1 MVNIRGA
8 ELSKQTLNN
17 QQKPGIISPEKKSMT
32 ISESSLL
39 VPLTKSKKLTTI
51 RKHSQSLQPI
61 EKNPV
66 QSDEVRFSALHKEAD
81 GLLTEVQ
88 EQINTKINQLMALYP
103 PGKKNKMFAL
113 KYGAPESI
121 KQMTMKAIF
130 TRLNMVK
137 PKKFKLIESLDYF
150 GNDTTQIEIS
160 NPDRNV

>member
-39 VPLTKSKKLTTI
+39 VPLTKSKKLATI
-51 RKHSQSLQPI
+51 RKQSQTI

-66 QSDEVRFSALHKEAD
+66 QSGEIRLSGQYKETG
-81 GLLTEVQ
+81 GLLTEAQ
-88 EQINTKINQLMALYP
+88 DQINTKINELMALYP

-137 PKKFKLIESLDYF
+137 PKKFTLIESLDYF

>member
-1 MVNIRGA
+1 
-8 ELSKQTLNN
+8 LSKQALNN
-17 QQKPGIISPEKKSMT
+17 PQKPSLINAKEKSMP

-39 VPLTKSKKLTTI
+39 VPLTKSKKLAAI
-51 RKHSQSLQPI
+51 RKQSQSLQLI

-66 QSDEVRFSALHKEAD
+66 QSSQIRPSGLHKED
-81 GLLTEVQ
+81 GLLTETQ
-88 EQINTKINQLMALYP
+88 EQIDTKINELMALYP
-103 PGKKNKMFAL
+103 SGKKNKMFAL

-137 PKKFKLIESLDYF
+137 PKKFTLIESLDYF

>member
-1 MVNIRGA
+1 M
-8 ELSKQTLNN
+8 SKQTLNN
-17 QQKPGIISPEKKSMT
+17 QQKPGIISPEKSMI

-39 VPLTKSKKLTTI
+39 VPLTKSKKLTAI
-51 RKHSQSLQPI
+51 RKQSQTI

-66 QSDEVRFSALHKEAD
+66 QSGEIRLSGQYKETG
-81 GLLTEVQ
+81 GLLTEAQ
-88 EQINTKINQLMALYP
+88 EQINTKINELMTLYP
-103 PGKKNKMFAL
+103 SGMKNKMFAI

-130 TRLNMVK
+130 THLVIVK
-137 PKKFKLIESLDYF
+137 PKKFALIESQDYF

>member
-1 MVNIRGA
+1 M
-8 ELSKQTLNN
+8 
-17 QQKPGIISPEKKSMT
+17 P

-39 VPLTKSKKLTTI
+39 VPLTKSKKLAAI
-51 RKHSQSLQPI
+51 RKQSQSLQLI

-66 QSDEVRFSALHKEAD
+66 QSSQIRPSGLHKED
-81 GLLTEVQ
+81 GLLTETQ
-88 EQINTKINQLMALYP
+88 EQIDTKINELMALYP
-103 PGKKNKMFAL
+103 SGKKNKMFAL

-137 PKKFKLIESLDYF
+137 PKKFTLIESLDYF